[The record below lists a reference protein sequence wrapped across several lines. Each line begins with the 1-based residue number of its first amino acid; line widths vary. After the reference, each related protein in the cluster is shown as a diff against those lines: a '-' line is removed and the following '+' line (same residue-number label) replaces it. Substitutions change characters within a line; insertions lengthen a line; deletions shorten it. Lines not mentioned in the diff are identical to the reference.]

1 MESGPMN
8 WFQLSALLV
17 TLAAL
22 FSYLNHRFIGLP
34 ASIGLMAIGLAVSLA
49 LLLAG
54 ALWPG
59 IAEQA
64 VSLLEAIHFDRA
76 LMEGMLGF
84 LLFAGALQ
92 VNLDDL
98 LAQKGIVALT
108 ATAGLLISTAIVGVS
123 VWWLSGALGLEV
135 PLAVCLVFGALIS
148 PTDPIAVLAIL
159 GSLGAPRSLEAKIA
173 GESLFNDGF
182 AVVLFLALVGVAGS
196 GGDAGSSG
204 VDLAAIGELFA
215 VEALGGAAF
224 GGLAGW
230 LTYWLMRSVDD
241 YQVEVLLSLALV
253 AGGYALATALH
264 VSGPLAM
271 VVAGVLIGNRG
282 RRLAMSQRT
291 REHLDTFWHL
301 VDEILNAVLF
311 VLIGL
316 EVLII
321 DFSSAWL
328 AVGLGAIPIVLLAR
342 FVAVGLPVLSLRRF
356 RSFTPHVV
364 KVMTWA
370 GLRGGISIALALS
383 LGDRL
388 EPALYEGLLLATYVV
403 VVFSIGVQGSTMP
416 RLLRRLGLTGQE
428 RGAQP

>member
-1 MESGPMN
+1 MN

-316 EVLII
+316 GVLII